1 MFCQLPDDWGY
12 STHHTRSTSTA
23 GPGDAFYKDDKRDKN
38 DGVQAG
44 PFLRI
49 FPWGGAFFEKGPF
62 C

>member
-49 FPWGGAFFEKGPF
+49 FPWGGIF
-62 C
+62 